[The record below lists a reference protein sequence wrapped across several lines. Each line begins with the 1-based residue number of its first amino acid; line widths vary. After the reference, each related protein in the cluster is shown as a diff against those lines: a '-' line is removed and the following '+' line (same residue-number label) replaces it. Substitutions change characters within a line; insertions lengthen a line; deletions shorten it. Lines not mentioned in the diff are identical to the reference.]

1 MKTIIIAFFVYLW
14 ALLSAHTIFAQTLHG
29 TVKDSLG
36 KVIPFAG
43 VNLKSGGNTIIAY
56 TVSNDKGAYGL
67 TIPADADKKNLIIE
81 VSCIGFAKK
90 SKVVTDLNMPYD
102 FALSMSNH
110 QLKTVTVKDSRPRL
124 RTSGD
129 TLSYKAADFTSPQ
142 DRVIGDVIKKLPG
155 ISVDANGKISYNGKS
170 ISNFYIGGDNLLD
183 DKYNIATSTIPTDAV
198 DKVQVIENHQPVKM
212 LQNKVVSDDVALNIT
227 IKKEAKL
234 QLMGQAAL
242 GAGLPGKY
250 DENVNAIM
258 LKDKY
263 KAINYLKGNN
273 TGNDVA
279 WDLTSHN
286 MNEYNSRVDNNKP
299 STELSLGAAGNPN
312 LPTSRY
318 LFNQSALLNLNNLVN
333 LKKDV
338 QLKANISYLHDTQKQ
353 DYQKLTQ
360 TYLPGDTITYTEV
373 QKNKKRPDLIHAQL
387 NLNINKEKYYLNDA
401 LMGDINYN
409 TSYSALT
416 TNGNSAN
423 QKLKDN
429 LRDFSNELSVMQ
441 TLKSGTIVNLYS
453 YIDHIT
459 EPEIRTIEPGLNANI
474 FNNGLPYNQLVQT
487 VNVPTWA
494 TNNYLMFTIPGNV
507 ITQKYRAGFNI
518 QSQQLNSLLYTV
530 QNDQSTHPA
539 LDSASNDLDWTR
551 KKFYAEAGFDIPGKK
566 LKLTVSVPLTL
577 QQTSYKDAIYLL
589 NQSLNRLYVNPQ
601 ASLKYL
607 TGIENYITL
616 NYNYR
621 NNIGDIDD
629 VYRGYILKN
638 YRSLYAN
645 NAGLTE
651 TQTQT
656 AALGFNYRKAIEMFF
671 FGINTIYT
679 HSNANNITYSNI
691 TPNFQQRIVLPYE
704 NSTDSWMIMGSI
716 SKYNFDL
723 HTTFSGGVSW
733 QSSRSNQIFNS
744 QLLPYQ
750 NKVTTVNGGIETK
763 VSNAVNFSYKIIFSH
778 NISQSSAAPGNA
790 FNQLQHKAAITYVP
804 ANSLYLTLSGDNYYT
819 HQPNMNDLNY
829 SFADFNARYRFNK
842 SKIDVE
848 LNALNLLNTKT
859 YSTAYL
865 SANTYT
871 NSVYKIPGRM
881 VVAKVTFNY

>member
-1 MKTIIIAFFVYLW
+1 MKAIIISILLFLW
-14 ALLSAHTIFAQTLHG
+14 ALLSAHTIYAQTLHG

-36 KVIPFAG
+36 KVVSFAG
-43 VNLKSGGNTIIAY
+43 VNLKAGGNTIIAY
-56 TVSNDKGAYGL
+56 TVSNDRGMYSLAV
-67 TIPADADKKNLIIE
+67 PADADKKTLILE
-81 VSCIGFAKK
+81 VSCIGFTKQ
-90 SKVVTDLNMPYD
+90 SKPVTDLNTPYN
-102 FALSMSNH
+102 FALSMTNH
-110 QLKTVTVKDSRPRL
+110 QLKTVTVKDNRPRL

-129 TLSYKAADFTSPQ
+129 TLNYKVSDFSGPQ

-155 ISVDANGKISYNGKS
+155 IAVDANGKISYNGKS

-183 DKYNIATSTIPTDAV
+183 DKYNIATSTIPSAAV
-198 DKVQVIENHQPVKM
+198 DKVQVMENHQPVKM
-212 LQNKVVSDDVALNIT
+212 LQNKVLSDDVALNIT
-227 IKKEAKL
+227 IKKEAQL
-234 QLMGQAAL
+234 QLMGQATI

-250 DENVNAIM
+250 DENINAIM

-286 MNEYNSRVDNNKP
+286 MSEYNSRVDNNKP
-299 STELSLGAAGNPN
+299 TTELSLGAAGNPN

-318 LFNQSALLNLNNLVN
+318 LFNQSGLLNLNNLVN
-333 LKKDV
+333 IKKDV

-373 QKNKKRPDLIHAQL
+373 QKNKKRPDLLHAQF
-387 NLNINKEKYYLNDA
+387 NLNINKEKFYLNDA
-401 LMGDINYN
+401 LMGDVNYN

-429 LRDFSNELSVMQ
+429 LRDFSNELSFMQ

-459 EPEIRTIEPGLNANI
+459 EPEIRTIEPGLNASI
-474 FNNGLPYNQLVQT
+474 FNNSQPYKQLVQT

-494 TNNYLMFTIPGNV
+494 TNNYVLFTLPGDL
-507 ITQKYRAGFNI
+507 ITQKYKAGFNI

-530 QNDQSTHPA
+530 QNDQSTRPA
-539 LDSASNDLDWTR
+539 LDSAANNLDWTR
-551 KKFYAEAGFDIPGKK
+551 KKFFAEAGFDIPGKK
-566 LKLTVSVPLTL
+566 LKLAVTVPVTL
-577 QQTSYKDAIYLL
+577 QQTSYKEPLYQLDE
-589 NQSLNRLYVNPQ
+589 SLTRLYVNPQ
-601 ASLKYL
+601 VSLKYL

-616 NYNYR
+616 SYNYR
-621 NNIGDIDD
+621 NNIGDINN
-629 VYRGYILKN
+629 VYRGYILTN

-651 TQTQT
+651 TKTQN
-656 AALGFNYRKAIEMFF
+656 AGLGFNYRKAIDMFF
-671 FGINTIYT
+671 FGINTIYSHT
-679 HSNANNITYSNI
+679 DANNIAYSNI
-691 TPNFQQRIVLPYE
+691 TPNFQQRIVLPYQ

-723 HTTFSGGVSW
+723 HTTFSGGASW
-733 QSSRSNQIFNS
+733 QSSRSNQIFNGE
-744 QLLPYQ
+744 LLPYQ
-750 NKVTTVNGGIETK
+750 NKITTVNAGIETK
-763 VSNAVNFSYKIIFSH
+763 VSSTINFSYKINFSH
-778 NISQSSAAPGNA
+778 NVSQSSAAPGNA
-790 FNQLQHKAAITYVP
+790 FNQLQHNAAITYVP
-804 ANSLYLTLSGDNYYT
+804 ISSLYFTLSGDNYYT

-829 SFADFNARYRFNK
+829 SFADFNGRYRFTK
-842 SKIDVE
+842 SKIDIE

-881 VVAKVTFNY
+881 IVAKVTFNY